1 MRTPIEK
8 AIFQFTL
15 ILAIIYQVYQLING
29 FIVSSEVVLFN
40 TWILVLLLTVFL
52 LGRRMENIH
61 YLAFSLH
68 LIVLPILVYFW
79 ISFGGFAGTVPM
91 VLFVYIGWI
100 ILTLRGILQIATLTL
115 YFLVFLAFTQFP
127 DLTGIP
133 LADPKSVVEV
143 QLAIDFF
150 VVAIIIT
157 TFLIYIKNKFMGY
170 RKRIEHRHKQLDK
183 LSAILLQQRDLLELT
198 QDEVQSINE
207 NLETIIENRI
217 RKIEEKN
224 AQLEEYAFINA
235 HILRGPLCRVMGLTS
250 LMMENENHDLATV
263 YEKATHVDS
272 IIRQINDITR

>member
-250 LMMENENHDLATV
+250 LMMESQNDDLASV
-263 YEKATHVDS
+263 YEKARHVDS